1 MAKSS
6 AALNGKTIS
15 ITWSKTETTETKLAV
30 KEVIEE
36 LCNEEIKTEDKM
48 TSEDDDSKSKDTLKP
63 LDTNES
69 TNQSEQATELDNKEF
84 VDALFDDNTNY
95 ESILS

>member
-30 KEVIEE
+30 
-36 LCNEEIKTEDKM
+36 NEEIKTEDKM